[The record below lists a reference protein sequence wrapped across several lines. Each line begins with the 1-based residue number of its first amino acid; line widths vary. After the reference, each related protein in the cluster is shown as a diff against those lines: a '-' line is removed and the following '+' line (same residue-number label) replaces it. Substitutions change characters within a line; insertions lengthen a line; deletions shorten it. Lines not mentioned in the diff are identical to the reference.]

1 MVIIETMI
9 DRDLFLFSLYA
20 GGMSP
25 VDICFL
31 RHRCIKED
39 VIVYERIKCDKIA
52 RPVLL
57 DKAKVIIE
65 KYRNPK
71 SEYIFPVF
79 TRKHNTTKKMQG
91 RVRRLSHNVNNTL
104 ACICENLGIKE
115 SVKWNM
121 ARSYFISKMVDE
133 GYQPLQIAE

>member
-1 MVIIETMI
+1 MI

-65 KYRNPK
+65 TGTPSQNIYFL
-71 SEYIFPVF
+71 YLPV
-79 TRKHNTTKKMQG
+79 NTILQK
-91 RVRRLSHNVNNTL
+91 RCREECV
-104 ACICENLGIKE
+104 
-115 SVKWNM
+115 
-121 ARSYFISKMVDE
+121 
-133 GYQPLQIAE
+133 GYLIMLIIL

>member
-1 MVIIETMI
+1 M
-9 DRDLFLFSLYA
+9 
-20 GGMSP
+20 
-25 VDICFL
+25 
-31 RHRCIKED
+31 
-39 VIVYERIKCDKIA
+39 IVYERIKCDKIA

-91 RVRRLSHNVNNTL
+91 RVRRLSHNVNH
-104 ACICENLGIKE
+104 
-115 SVKWNM
+115 
-121 ARSYFISKMVDE
+121 
-133 GYQPLQIAE
+133 

>member
-1 MVIIETMI
+1 MI
-9 DRDLFLFSLYA
+9 DRDLFLFSLYSC
-20 GGMSP
+20 GMSP

>member
-1 MVIIETMI
+1 MQNKELNTCKQDIYY
-9 DRDLFLFSLYA
+9 FLHIRL
-20 GGMSP
+20 P
-25 VDICFL
+25 TTPRL
-31 RHRCIKED
+31 
-39 VIVYERIKCDKIA
+39 A

>member
-1 MVIIETMI
+1 M
-9 DRDLFLFSLYA
+9 
-20 GGMSP
+20 
-25 VDICFL
+25 
-31 RHRCIKED
+31 
-39 VIVYERIKCDKIA
+39 IVYERIKCDKIA

-104 ACICENLGIKE
+104 ACICENLGLKRVLNGIWQGHI
-115 SVKWNM
+115 SYQKWLM
-121 ARSYFISKMVDE
+121 KDISRCK
-133 GYQPLQIAE
+133 